1 MEKDIVWNVFFENEE
16 RFADL
21 INGCGLNGKQMV
33 KPEDLKPADTKNLQY
48 YGTDTKDETG
58 EILNVCKTG
67 KPKKRNGKSTKSSTV
82 YRDIVR
88 KVAFGVNFAMIGIEN
103 QETINYALPLA
114 IMRYDAGEYEKQKR
128 EISRKIRQPG
138 SGAKEGEFLYGFSKE
153 SRLHPVVTFV
163 LYSGEE
169 WDGGR
174 SLNDIIDFTDIPE
187 ELKGLVQNYKVNLVE
202 IRKWKDT
209 SVFKTDIRQV
219 FDFIRYSKNKEQVK
233 KLVLDNPD
241 YEKISEDAYD
251 VMKQYAN
258 ISELKTEKVEGEK
271 NMVNMAKGLQDW
283 AEEER
288 AEGRREGIQSMVR
301 IFVKN
306 MLKCGMSDEDIL
318 MLSECDRELLE
329 EVKKSIQEKR

>member
-48 YGTDTKDETG
+48 YGTDTKGETG
-58 EILNVCKTG
+58 KILDVCKTS
-67 KPKKRNGKSTKSSTV
+67 KSKKRNGKSTKSSTV

-88 KVAFGVNFAMIGIEN
+88 KV
-103 QETINYALPLA
+103 
-114 IMRYDAGEYEKQKR
+114 
-128 EISRKIRQPG
+128 
-138 SGAKEGEFLYGFSKE
+138 
-153 SRLHPVVTFV
+153 
-163 LYSGEE
+163 
-169 WDGGR
+169 
-174 SLNDIIDFTDIPE
+174 
-187 ELKGLVQNYKVNLVE
+187 
-202 IRKWKDT
+202 
-209 SVFKTDIRQV
+209 
-219 FDFIRYSKNKEQVK
+219 DFIRYSKNKEQVK
-233 KLVLDNPD
+233 KLVLNNPD

-258 ISELKTEKVEGEK
+258 KSELKTEKVEGEK

-283 AEEER
+283 AEEERAEGR

>member
-1 MEKDIVWNVFFENEE
+1 M
-16 RFADL
+16 
-21 INGCGLNGKQMV
+21 
-33 KPEDLKPADTKNLQY
+33 
-48 YGTDTKDETG
+48 
-58 EILNVCKTG
+58 
-67 KPKKRNGKSTKSSTV
+67 
-82 YRDIVR
+82 R
-88 KVAFGVNFAMIGIEN
+88 K
-103 QETINYALPLA
+103 
-114 IMRYDAGEYEKQKR
+114 
-128 EISRKIRQPG
+128 
-138 SGAKEGEFLYGFSKE
+138 
-153 SRLHPVVTFV
+153 H
-163 LYSGEE
+163 
-169 WDGGR
+169 
-174 SLNDIIDFTDIPE
+174 
-187 ELKGLVQNYKVNLVE
+187 
-202 IRKWKDT
+202 RKWKDT